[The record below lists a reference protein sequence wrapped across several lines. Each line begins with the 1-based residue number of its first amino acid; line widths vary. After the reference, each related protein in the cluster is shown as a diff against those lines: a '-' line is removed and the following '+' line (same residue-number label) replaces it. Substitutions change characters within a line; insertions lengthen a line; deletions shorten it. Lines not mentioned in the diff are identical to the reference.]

1 MNAEPGAA
9 ALAVLLL
16 ADGRFPAGGHAH
28 SAGVE
33 AAVADGRVHDA
44 ASLED
49 YVRGRLWTAGL
60 TDAALAAATA
70 VHLAQWEGAAAG
82 AAVLA
87 ALDAEAEARVPAPAL
102 RASSRRLGAQL
113 VRAAGRCWPA
123 QVLLAAARLDPPPH
137 QPVALGVVTVAV
149 GAGPEAAATLAVH
162 AALTTPAQ
170 AAVRLLG
177 LDPFTAAAVVAGLA
191 REGRAVVAEALAAA
205 EGPLRDLPCSTGPL
219 VDIAAVHHAASDR
232 RLFVT

>member
-1 MNAEPGAA
+1 MDLTGAP

-33 AAVADGRVHDA
+33 AAVDDGRVADV

-49 YVRGRLWTAGL
+49 YVRGRLWSAGL

-70 VHLAQWEGAAAG
+70 GRLADWRGDVAA

-87 ALDAEAEARVPAPAL
+87 TLDAEADARVAVPAL
-102 RASSRRLGAQL
+102 RAASRRLGAQL
-113 VRAAGRCWPA
+113 VRAARRCWDEA
-123 QVLLAAARLDPPPH
+123 VLDAAAGVHPAGLH
-137 QPVALGVVTVAV
+137 QPVALGVAVVAA
-149 GAGPEAAATLAVH
+149 GAGPGAAAALAVH
-162 AALTTPAQ
+162 HAMTTPVQ

-177 LDPFTAAAVVAGLA
+177 LDPFAATAVVARLA
-191 REGRAVVAEALAAA
+191 GEGAGVVAKAVRAAG
-205 EGPLRDLPCSTGPL
+205 GPLRDLPCRTGPL
-219 VDIAAVHHAASDR
+219 VDIAAGGHAGSDR
-232 RLFVT
+232 RLFAT